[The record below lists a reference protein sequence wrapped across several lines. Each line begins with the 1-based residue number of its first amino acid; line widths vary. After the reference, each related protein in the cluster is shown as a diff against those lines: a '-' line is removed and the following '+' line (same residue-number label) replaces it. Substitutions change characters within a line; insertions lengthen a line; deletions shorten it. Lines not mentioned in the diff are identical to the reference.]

1 MYIWYLFWS
10 IFFQFFYHH
19 SFLLRFL
26 NSSGTQNFWQI
37 FLSKL
42 YVFEQFRSE
51 TFWNF
56 YYFGFIGVPFEDV
69 LLTGHKNI
77 HILKN
82 IHFLWLN
89 VHIDFHIETT
99 MDTTLI
105 MPLTNPMN
113 KSFYSKTARSR
124 RTSPTTRDGANG
136 NKADNMNL

>member
-10 IFFQFFYHH
+10 IFFQFFYHY

-26 NSSGTQNFWQI
+26 NSSGTQNFWQN

-56 YYFGFIGVPFEDV
+56 YFFGLIGVPFEDV

-82 IHFLWLN
+82 IHFLWSN